1 MYNMDISIFGYK
13 IGLEIL
19 ILMGIIYLI
28 LASHTLCGCCNF
40 YSLIEGM
47 DSGSN
52 MGTMGTGTMGT
63 GTMGTMG
70 TGTMGTMGTGTMGTT
85 IGSGQIK
92 AKVQAKVQQAQN
104 NQAQMTAGTSTTG
117 ESFTGNVGTKKTT
130 GKKKEGFTGANINY
144 GESSVYNL
152 NSTPVDTSSWSAQNM
167 TVTAGQPLSAGVKA
181 FMAREPQPVPL
192 PEGEMLMFANTPF
205 KPECCPN
212 AYSTSTGC
220 ACMTGNQYNYLITRG
235 SNNVPYSEY

>member
-1 MYNMDISIFGYK
+1 MDISIFGYK

-47 DSGSN
+47 DSGS
-52 MGTMGTGTMGT
+52 TMGTGTMGT
-63 GTMGTMG
+63 GTMGT
-70 TGTMGTMGTGTMGTT
+70 GTT

-92 AKVQAKVQQAQN
+92 AKVQAKVQQAKN
-104 NQAQMTAGTSTTG
+104 NQAQMTAGGSSGDTTPV
-117 ESFTGNVGTKKTT
+117 TPTT
-130 GKKKEGFTGANINY
+130 TTEGFTGANINY

-152 NSTPVDTSSWSAQNM
+152 NDSPINTSSWSAQNM
-167 TVTAGQPLSAGVKA
+167 TVVPGQPLSAGVKA
-181 FMAREPQPVPL
+181 FMARQPQPVPL

-212 AYSTSTGC
+212 TFSTSTGC

>member
-1 MYNMDISIFGYK
+1 MDISIFGYK

-47 DSGSN
+47 DSGS
-52 MGTMGTGTMGT
+52 TMGTGTMGT
-63 GTMGTMG
+63 GTMGSG
-70 TGTMGTMGTGTMGTT
+70 TTGST

-92 AKVQAKVQQAQN
+92 AKVQAKVQQAKN
-104 NQAQMTAGTSTTG
+104 NQAQMTAGGSSADTTPV
-117 ESFTGNVGTKKTT
+117 TPTT
-130 GKKKEGFTGANINY
+130 TTEGFTGANINY
-144 GESSVYNL
+144 GESSIYNL
-152 NSTPVDTSSWSAQNM
+152 NSSPVDTSSWSAQNM
-167 TVTAGQPLSAGVKA
+167 TVVPGQPLSAGVKA
-181 FMAREPQPVPL
+181 FMARQPQPVPL

-212 AYSTSTGC
+212 TFSTSTGC

>member
-1 MYNMDISIFGYK
+1 MTIMRSIV
-13 IGLEIL
+13 
-19 ILMGIIYLI
+19 IIYLI

-47 DSGSN
+47 DSGS
-52 MGTMGTGTMGT
+52 TMGTGTMGT
-63 GTMGTMG
+63 GT
-70 TGTMGTMGTGTMGTT
+70 TGTGTT

-92 AKVQAKVQQAQN
+92 AKVQAKVQQAKN
-104 NQAQMTAGTSTTG
+104 NQAQMTAGGSSGDTTPV
-117 ESFTGNVGTKKTT
+117 TPTT
-130 GKKKEGFTGANINY
+130 TTEGFTGANINY

-152 NSTPVDTSSWSAQNM
+152 NSSPVDTSSWSAQNM
-167 TVTAGQPLSAGVKA
+167 TVVPGQPLSAGVKA
-181 FMAREPQPVPL
+181 FMARQPQPVPL

-212 AYSTSTGC
+212 TFSTSTGC
-220 ACMTGNQYNYLITRG
+220 ACMTGNQYNHLITRG